1 VHEAAVEEHAAQ
13 EVRDLRG
20 HGPVPVLER
29 EEVVGALRA
38 ERDVEE
44 QEHRDVDRGER
55 AGILTDRSVG

>member
-38 ERDVEE
+38 ARDVEE
-44 QEHRDVDRGER
+44 RNT
-55 AGILTDRSVG
+55 ATLTAVSARVY